1 MKLILL
7 DPMPGDKQIIIN
19 DLHNPHGLSLSV
31 DYDDVDHETVLKDA
45 LELVSRVNY
54 FNSVKLP

>member
-7 DPMPGDKQIIIN
+7 DPMPCDKELVIY
-19 DLHNPHGLSLSV
+19 DLDNPHGLTLAV

-45 LELVSRVNY
+45 QELVMKVNS
-54 FNSVKLP
+54 FNSVKIS